1 MKTPKHQI
9 PQQRLAG
16 ATAERST
23 FKLNPLTAACAMA
36 IFAASSMAY
45 AQTAT
50 TEAAKAAAPVVTK
63 AEKDKAEAAKKAA
76 NTVDTIV
83 VTGIRRGIEAAI
95 SVKQNSNSIVE
106 AISAEDIGKLPDNSI
121 AESIAR
127 LPGLAAQRVAG
138 RSSTVSIRGMSGD
151 FAGTLLNGREQVS
164 TGDNRAVEF
173 DQYPSELLAGVTVY
187 KTPDG
192 ALIGQGL
199 SGTVD
204 LQTVRP
210 LNFSKQ
216 TVAINL
222 RGEKNSLGKLN
233 ADSKDTGNRFSA
245 SYIDQSADKK
255 FGIALGFA
263 HLDSPSQA
271 QRWEAWGY
279 PCNDKGECAL
289 GGNKVFADSTN
300 QKRDGVM
307 AVLEFKPN
315 ADYSSVVDLY
325 YSKFDKK
332 TVLRGFEAGLVW
344 GDGTTLTNPVIENK
358 FLVSGTW
365 NGVKPVVRN
374 DLNKQKDDLSA
385 FGWNNKFNV
394 GNGWTAVADLSF
406 SQAKRAESI
415 LETYAGTIPGSVGAK
430 DTFTFRSNNDTGLPN
445 FKVGLN
451 YADPNII
458 KLVDSGGWG
467 QDGYIK
473 YLNVKDEASAFRLSG
488 KKELEGVFSAVDFG
502 LNYST
507 RKKSKDVP
515 EYFVNLKTRPAG
527 TSASVPTGSL
537 LSPSNISFVGMPGI
551 LAYDIQAVVD
561 QLYTLKPNFN
571 KDITNKNW
579 VVEEKIVTAFAKADI
594 DTLVGDMPLRGNL
607 GLQII
612 NTDQSSRAFA
622 VADGNAVSGVSGIS
636 GGKKYTDYLPSL
648 NLALSLPAE
657 QTVRLGL
664 AQTMTRARLDQMRAS
679 SNFSL
684 GVTNRQWSGDGG
696 NPKLD
701 PFRANVFDLAY
712 EKYFGNKAY
721 IAAAYFYKDL
731 KSYIYQDKV
740 AKDFTGF
747 PNPTNGAVTPI
758 SNIGSFDTPTNGKG
772 GNMKGIELSASVPL
786 NLLASVLD
794 GFGVVVSHSDTDS
807 SIKPNGPGNSQ
818 PLPGLSKRVT
828 NLTAYYE
835 KYGFSARISNRSRSD
850 FVGEVA
856 GFGADR
862 EFVYVR
868 GENITDVQLGY
879 SFDAG
884 MFKGLSVLLQMNN
897 LDNTPYRTYE
907 GVKDKPKVYSSYG
920 RTVLFG
926 VNYKF

>member
-1 MKTPKHQI
+1 MGQPSNGIRFTINFNEEKSMKTPTHQSR
-9 PQQRLAG
+9 PQHAAG
-16 ATAERST
+16 ATAERSI

-45 AQTAT
+45 AQSAT
-50 TEAAKAAAPVVTK
+50 TDAAKAAAPVMTK

-138 RSSTVSIRGMSGD
+138 RSSTISIRGMSGD

-173 DQYPSELLAGVTVY
+173 DQYPSELLAGVVVY

-216 TVAINL
+216 TVAVNL

-271 QRWEAWGY
+271 QRWNAWGY

-344 GDGTTLTNPVIENK
+344 GDGTTLTNPVIANK

-385 FGWNNKFNV
+385 FGWNNKFNL
-394 GNGWTAVADLSF
+394 GNGWTAVGDLSF
-406 SQAKRAESI
+406 SQAKRTESI
-415 LETYAGTIPGSVGAK
+415 LETYAGTIPGSAGAK
-430 DTFTFRSNNDTGLPN
+430 DSFTFTSNNDTGLPS

-451 YADPNII
+451 YADPSII

-473 YLNVKDEASAFRLSG
+473 YLNVKDEASAFKLTG
-488 KKELEGVFSAVDFG
+488 KKDLEGVFSSVDFG
-502 LNYST
+502 INYAT

-515 EYFVNLKTRPAG
+515 EFFVNLKTRPASG
-527 TSASVPTGSL
+527 NSTPPANANVPAGSL
-537 LSPSNISFVGMPGI
+537 LSPSNIGFVGMPGI

-561 QLYTLKPNFN
+561 AIYTLKPNFN

-579 VVEEKIVTAFAKADI
+579 VVEEKIIKEKAAESVKDFFVLLEKQEFDKI
-594 DTLVGDMPLRGNL
+594 KVRIEPSSMPNL
-607 GLQII
+607 EILI
-612 NTDQSSRAFA
+612 RE
-622 VADGNAVSGVSGIS
+622 
-636 GGKKYTDYLPSL
+636 
-648 NLALSLPAE
+648 AE
-657 QTVRLGL
+657 QKKVENKERETITTEILETVIIAPDRVNCRVKCKIKDKEIIEIMQVMVDKDKKCFIYVLPIHL
-664 AQTMTRARLDQMRAS
+664 
-679 SNFSL
+679 
-684 GVTNRQWSGDGG
+684 
-696 NPKLD
+696 KI
-701 PFRANVFDLAY
+701 FRFVVF
-712 EKYFGNKAY
+712 
-721 IAAAYFYKDL
+721 
-731 KSYIYQDKV
+731 
-740 AKDFTGF
+740 
-747 PNPTNGAVTPI
+747 
-758 SNIGSFDTPTNGKG
+758 
-772 GNMKGIELSASVPL
+772 
-786 NLLASVLD
+786 
-794 GFGVVVSHSDTDS
+794 
-807 SIKPNGPGNSQ
+807 
-818 PLPGLSKRVT
+818 
-828 NLTAYYE
+828 
-835 KYGFSARISNRSRSD
+835 SNRYELF
-850 FVGEVA
+850 FVEYHKEKKHKKKKKHHDHGKH
-856 GFGADR
+856 
-862 EFVYVR
+862 
-868 GENITDVQLGY
+868 
-879 SFDAG
+879 
-884 MFKGLSVLLQMNN
+884 KGHKH
-897 LDNTPYRTYE
+897 DNDE
-907 GVKDKPKVYSSYG
+907 DDD
-920 RTVLFG
+920 
-926 VNYKF
+926 